1 MSLLLTIKFILF
13 LIIELFYIKAEH
25 PNEKSIK
32 ASYRAS
38 EHLSI
43 IHDASYFGWI
53 KISGNP
59 NNIVKLFNS
68 VTDPTLPSIGSERFA
83 VYIFIMRFNEVI

>member
-1 MSLLLTIKFILF
+1 M
-13 LIIELFYIKAEH
+13 

-43 IHDASYFGWI
+43 IHDASYFEWI
-53 KISGNP
+53 KISGDSD
-59 NNIVKLFNS
+59 NIIKLLNS

-83 VYIFIMRFNEVI
+83 VYFLLI